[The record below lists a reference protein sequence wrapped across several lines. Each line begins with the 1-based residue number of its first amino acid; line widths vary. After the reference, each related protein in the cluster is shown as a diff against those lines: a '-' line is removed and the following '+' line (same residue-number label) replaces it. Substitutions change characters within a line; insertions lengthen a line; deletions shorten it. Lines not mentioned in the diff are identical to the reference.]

1 LAEIKSKMFS
11 KTCEYGIK
19 AVVFIAN
26 TSDTQERVNLK
37 SIAEAI
43 DSPEAFTAKILQQ
56 LVRSNLVDSQK
67 GPNGGFFLE
76 AEKLDCL
83 VLADVVNAIDG
94 DSIFKECGLG
104 LKNCDELR
112 PCPMHDE
119 FKEIRDNLESMLQY
133 AKISELAFGL
143 NEGVTFLK

>member
-1 LAEIKSKMFS
+1 MFS

-19 AVVFIAN
+19 AVVFIAK
-26 TSDTQERVNLK
+26 TSDTQERVSLK
-37 SIAEAI
+37 SIAQAI

-76 AEKLDCL
+76 AEKLDGL

-94 DSIFKECGLG
+94 DSIYKGCGLG
-104 LKNCDELR
+104 LKDCDETR

-119 FKEIRDNLESMLQY
+119 FKKIRDNLKMMLQN

-143 NEGVTFLK
+143 NEGVTFLKR